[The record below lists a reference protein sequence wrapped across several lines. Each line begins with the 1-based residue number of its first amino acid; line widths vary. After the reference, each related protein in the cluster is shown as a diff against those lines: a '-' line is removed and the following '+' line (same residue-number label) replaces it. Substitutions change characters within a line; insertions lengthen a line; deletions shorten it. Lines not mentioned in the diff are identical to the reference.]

1 MLRWLAVSAPDRV
14 TLEFDREFYNIGDEV
29 EVTARVLDE
38 QYEADN
44 DATLWIQTTNPL
56 EKSPIPPWNGI
67 SRKTGV
73 YRTSFTADQEGV
85 FNLLVDVTSAA
96 GEEGSEKQAA
106 IVVTPSLREF
116 NNAGMDRGL
125 LARMAEAAG
134 GSYFDLDELDA
145 LPESIEFTPNAYSR
159 EVQFDLWD
167 EPWLLALL
175 ISLLCLDWMTRRLR
189 GLS

>member
-1 MLRWLAVSAPDRV
+1 M
-14 TLEFDREFYNIGDEV
+14 
-29 EVTARVLDE
+29 LDE
-38 QYEADN
+38 QYAPDN

-56 EKSPIPPWNGI
+56 EEVTDSPMEWNI
-67 SRKTGV
+67 EEDGV
-73 YRTSFTADQEGV
+73 YRASFPAGHEGV

-96 GEEGSEKQAA
+96 GEEGAEKQAA

-125 LARMAEAAG
+125 LGRIAGAG
-134 GSYFDLDELDA
+134 GGGYFDLDEVGD

-159 EVQFDLWD
+159 EVQIDLWD
-167 EPWLLALL
+167 KPWLLGLL
-175 ISLLCLDWMTRRLR
+175 IALLCLDWMTRRLR